1 MSTLIWN
8 EARKEWFNEQTREW
22 WKICESCEPGDKHK
36 HLSKYP
42 RCQSCTMKGKK

>member
-22 WKICESCEPGDKHK
+22 WKICEVCKEHKHK
-36 HLSKYP
+36 SIYP
-42 RCQSCTMKGKK
+42 RCQDCTLKGKK